1 MASET
6 PFCAPMKGAQR
17 WHMLGYWVREYQ
29 SWGATTKKDLPFTE
43 ANLTYIT
50 DGMKMKASTN
60 ECKGQADF

>member
-29 SWGATTKKDLPFTE
+29 SWVATTKKDLPFTE

-50 DGMKMKASTN
+50 DGM
-60 ECKGQADF
+60 